1 MDQQTPKPNAP
12 DSTLL
17 VTMTRE
23 DLRVLIRAEVQM
35 AISTAKRASLNA
47 DVAGS
52 QKPYLTVSEAA
63 EFARL
68 ASSTIR
74 LYIRKGQLKA
84 QKVGRRVIIE
94 RGELESFLSRNPTGV
109 RLQ

>member
-1 MDQQTPKPNAP
+1 MDQITPKTDALN
-12 DSTLL
+12 SNLV

-35 AISTAKRASLNA
+35 AISTAKGASLNA
-47 DVAGS
+47 EVAGN

-68 ASSTIR
+68 ATSTIR

-94 RGELESFLSRNPTGV
+94 RGELEAFLSRNSTGV
-109 RLQ
+109 Q